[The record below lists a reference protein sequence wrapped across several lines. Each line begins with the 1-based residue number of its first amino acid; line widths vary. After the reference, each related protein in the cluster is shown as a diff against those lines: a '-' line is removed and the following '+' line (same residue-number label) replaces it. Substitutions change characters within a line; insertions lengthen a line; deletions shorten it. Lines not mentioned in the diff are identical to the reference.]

1 MPSKK
6 LDKMKEE
13 MDEITKIAYNCRQA
27 TFLIEKKQTEDL
39 TAREK
44 LELKIHLAGCYIC
57 RVYEQQSLLINNMV
71 NNMFTSSKLTE
82 LKLDEDFKTNL
93 KKRIEEKLNKN

>member
-1 MPSKK
+1 
-6 LDKMKEE
+6 MKEE

-27 TFLIEKKQTEDL
+27 TFLIEKKQVEDL

-44 LELKIHLAGCYIC
+44 IELKIHLAGCYIC

-71 NNMFTSSKLTE
+71 KNIFRSSETSE
-82 LKLDEDFKTNL
+82 IKLDDEYKVKL